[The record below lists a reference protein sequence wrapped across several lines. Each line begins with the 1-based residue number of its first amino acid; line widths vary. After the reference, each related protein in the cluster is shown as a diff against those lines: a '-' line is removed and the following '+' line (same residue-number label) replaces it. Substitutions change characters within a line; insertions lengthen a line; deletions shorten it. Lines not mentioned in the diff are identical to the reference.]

1 MTARLALAALMLV
14 PGAVLAQPAAL
25 TPAEKAAFAAKVQT
39 CWAPAPGTDPR
50 VTISF
55 AMGTDGRPDPDSFA
69 IVGTAAHGAFDAAKR
84 AVLRCAGAGYDLP
97 KDRHDAWD
105 QIQMTFTANGIGSM
119 T

>member
-14 PGAVLAQPAAL
+14 PGAALAQPAAL
-25 TPAEKAAFAAKVQT
+25 TPAEKAAFAATVQT
-39 CWAPAPGTDPR
+39 CWNPAPGLDPS

-69 IVGTAAHGAFDAAKR
+69 IMGTAAPDAFDAARR

-105 QIQMTFTANGIGSM
+105 QIQLTFTANGIGSM